1 MGVNYYYKTDRRFLL
16 DHCEPD
22 EDGLIHIGK
31 SSHGWCFAL
40 HVYPPLIRT
49 LNCWIEVWEIG
60 KCLITDEYG
69 CNMTPKEMHTVIT
82 DRSHP
87 ERPGYFTRDL
97 LEENFAE
104 VGPNGLLRRKID
116 GIYCVGH
123 GLGTWDAMVG
133 QFS

>member
-1 MGVNYYYKTDRRFLL
+1 
-16 DHCEPD
+16 
-22 EDGLIHIGK
+22 
-31 SSHGWCFAL
+31 
-40 HVYPPLIRT
+40 
-49 LNCWIEVWEIG
+49 VWEIG

-69 CNMTPKEMHTVIT
+69 RNMTPKEMHAVIT
-82 DRSHP
+82 NRSHP